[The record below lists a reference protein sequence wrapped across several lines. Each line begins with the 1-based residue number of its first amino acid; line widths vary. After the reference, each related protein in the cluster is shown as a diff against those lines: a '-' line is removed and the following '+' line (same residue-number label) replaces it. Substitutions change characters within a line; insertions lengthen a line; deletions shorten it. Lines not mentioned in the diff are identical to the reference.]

1 MNSKAPVLIGTII
14 GSTLGSLVP
23 SLWGA
28 GMFSFSSIIF
38 GSIGAIIGI
47 YVGFKLSNN

>member
-14 GSTLGSLVP
+14 GSSVGGLIP

-28 GMFSFSSIIF
+28 GPFSFSSIIF
-38 GSIGAIIGI
+38 GSIGAIVGI
-47 YVGFKLSNN
+47 YVGFKSSN